1 VQRQLVRGAK
11 SGLDQ
16 EQARKPFVGPI
27 LAVYLASRLLLLL
40 VLLDLFGPHR
50 ALIKLA
56 GIWDGSYYLQI
67 AAHGYPNF
75 VAHHGNPDAA
85 LFPLYP
91 VLVRIAEPVFGD
103 DGAMTGIIVSLL
115 TGAAACLA
123 VGALARDRAGT
134 VAGVRAGWLVA
145 LAPGALFLSLPYP
158 EGLAIALCASALLML
173 DRRLWLAAGLLGGLA
188 TAASSLALPIVVAAG
203 WAAWRSG
210 QRRAWFTPILAAS
223 GFASYCVYLW
233 VHSGTPFG
241 WFDAERYGWDGHH
254 FDLASPVRWFMTW
267 SGITLVETL
276 CIGAVV
282 AGLWAMYRAR
292 VPGTWWA
299 FALPLLASVTFDS
312 QLSLRPR
319 FLLAAIPLIAAVAI
333 LASGQRFRMLVVAS
347 GIAMV
352 LVVVAYLALPGFAYQ
367 P

>member
-1 VQRQLVRGAK
+1 MQDQLLNGATP
-11 SGLDQ
+11 GIDQ
-16 EQARKPFVGPI
+16 ERARTPFVGPI

-67 AAHGYPNF
+67 AAHGYPTF

-91 VLVRIAEPVFGD
+91 ALVRIVAPVFGD
-103 DGAMTGIIVSLL
+103 DGAMTGIMVSLL
-115 TGAAACLA
+115 TGAVACLA

-134 VAGVRAGWLVA
+134 KAGVRAGWLVA
-145 LAPGALFLSLPYP
+145 LAPGAMFLSIPYP
-158 EGLAIALCASALLML
+158 EGLAIALCAGALLML
-173 DRRLWLAAGLLGGLA
+173 DRRRWLVAGLLGGLA

-203 WAAWRSG
+203 WAAWRSR
-210 QRRAWFTPILAAS
+210 QPRAWIAPVFAAL
-223 GFASYCVYLW
+223 GFASYCLYLW
-233 VHSGTPFG
+233 IHSGTPFG
-241 WFDAERYGWDGHH
+241 WFDAERFGWGGHH
-254 FDLASPVRWFMTW
+254 FDLGSPVRWFMTW

-276 CIGAVV
+276 CIGAVG
-282 AGLWAMYRAR
+282 AGLWAMRRAR
-292 VPGTWWA
+292 APGIWWA
-299 FALPLLASVTFDS
+299 FTLPFLASVTFDS

-319 FLLAAIPLIAAVAI
+319 FLLGAVPLIAAVAI
-333 LASGQRFRMLVVAS
+333 VVSGRRFRVLLVTS